1 MTFEEKLS
9 EIYNKIANEISGMI
23 PVEWD
28 QVFTIAYVND
38 RGGEIIF
45 NYTKPG
51 SDELNYY
58 TYIPREYNVS
68 EKVFYDLW
76 TDLYRLFKKLRNA
89 FKEEELEP
97 WTSCEFDFTRDG
109 KLNVSFDYIDWVNS
123 EFGPMGREHYYMY
136 KKFGIWP
143 EKEYAINWVEKI
155 KDYVKEQ
162 DEAEL

>member
-1 MTFEEKLS
+1 MIFEEKLS
-9 EIYNKIANEISGMI
+9 QMYNKIANEISGMI
-23 PVEWD
+23 PVEWEK
-28 QVFTIAYVND
+28 VYTIAYVD
-38 RGGEIIF
+38 DEGGEVVF

-76 TDLYRLFKKLRNA
+76 TDLYRLFKKLRDL
-89 FKEEELEP
+89 FKEDLEP

-109 KLNVSFDYIDWVNS
+109 KLNVSFDYIDWMNS
-123 EFGPMGREHYYMY
+123 EFGPMGREDYYIY

-143 EKEYAINWVEKI
+143 EKEYAINRVKKI
-155 KDYVKEQ
+155 EDYVKEQ
-162 DEAEL
+162 EEAEL

>member
-9 EIYNKIANEISGMI
+9 QMYNEIANEISEMI
-23 PVEWD
+23 PVEWEK
-28 QVFTIAYVND
+28 VYTIAYVD
-38 RGGEIIF
+38 DEGGEVVF

-76 TDLYRLFKKLRNA
+76 TDLYRLFKKLRET
-89 FKEEELEP
+89 FKKEGLDP

-109 KLNVSFDYIDWVNS
+109 KLNVSFDYIDWINT
-123 EFGPMGREHYYMY
+123 EFDQLGRENYYMY
-136 KKFGIWP
+136 KKFGVLP
-143 EKEYAINWVEKI
+143 EMEYEMEEIKEIEQYI
-155 KDYVKEQ
+155 KEQ
-162 DEAEL
+162 EKTNL

>member
-9 EIYNKIANEISGMI
+9 QMYNEIANEISGMI
-23 PVEWD
+23 PVEWEK
-28 QVFTIAYVND
+28 VYTIAYLD
-38 RGGEIIF
+38 DEGGEVVF

-58 TYIPREYNVS
+58 TDISRDYNIS
-68 EKVFYDLW
+68 EEIFDDLW
-76 TDLYRLFKKLRNA
+76 MNLYYLFMNLRDLFKK
-89 FKEEELEP
+89 EDLEP

-109 KLNVSFDYIDWVNS
+109 KLNVSFDYIDWANS
-123 EFGPMGREHYYMY
+123 EFGQMGREHYYMY

-155 KDYVKEQ
+155 KNYVKEQ